1 MAGKKTPLAP
11 GMDDVDAAIAMKTDL
26 LEKIETLG
34 DRLPPNT
41 IDELIDSLGGPES
54 VAEVQSLAVYSV
66 NRLVGALNL
75 MNTMGENNPDI

>member
-1 MAGKKTPLAP
+1 
-11 GMDDVDAAIAMKTDL
+11 MDDVDAAIAMKTDL

-66 NRLVGALNL
+66 
-75 MNTMGENNPDI
+75 